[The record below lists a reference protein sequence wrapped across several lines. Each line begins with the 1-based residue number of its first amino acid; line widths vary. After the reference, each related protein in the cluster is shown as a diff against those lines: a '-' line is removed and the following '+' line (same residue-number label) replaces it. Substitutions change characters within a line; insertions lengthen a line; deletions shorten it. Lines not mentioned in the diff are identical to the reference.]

1 MALPKIDVPIYETK
15 LISTGK
21 TVRFRP
27 FLVKEQKLFLMA
39 SQSDDAKDVI
49 NAIRQVLA
57 NCILD
62 SNVDINILPTFDLEH
77 LFMQLRARSVGEIV
91 NLKYVCNNTVKDE
104 KNEDKICGGLVQI
117 DVNLLEV
124 EPTINSQHLDKIEL
138 TENMGVVMKY
148 PNFNIV
154 NNLNIKTEVDMFNV
168 IIDCIDYIY
177 DKDNIYYA
185 KDTPKKELV
194 DFIES
199 MQQTDLAKIQ
209 NFFATAPKIIK
220 KFDFNCPKCNY
231 KEEMVI
237 EGIQNFFG

>member
-62 SNVDINILPTFDLEH
+62 SNVDINTLPTFDLEH

-124 EPTINSQHLDKIEL
+124 EPTINPQHLDKIEL

-185 KDTPKKELV
+185 KDTSEEELEEFIDSLTREQFGQIQTFFESIPRLKKNVKFTCQKCAYEEEL
-194 DFIES
+194 
-199 MQQTDLAKIQ
+199 ML
-209 NFFATAPKIIK
+209 
-220 KFDFNCPKCNY
+220 
-231 KEEMVI
+231 
-237 EGIQNFFG
+237 EGIQSFFG